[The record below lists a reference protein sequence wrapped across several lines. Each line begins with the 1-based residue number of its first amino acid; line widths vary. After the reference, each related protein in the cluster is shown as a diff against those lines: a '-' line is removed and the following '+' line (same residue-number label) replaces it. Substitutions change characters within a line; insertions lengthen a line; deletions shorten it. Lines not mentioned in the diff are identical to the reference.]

1 MSELYEMGVET
12 FVNLNFENS
21 STEKV
26 NLIKEIAQDLS
37 KKMKVQDLADSIIT
51 AVNERERLSTTGFG
65 NGIAIPHGK
74 VNGLKEPYLAFYN
87 FANPIDWEA
96 LDDEKVVNAFVI
108 LVPDNDSSDIHLRL
122 ISTLAYNL
130 MDETYQ
136 TKIST
141 IRNEDEMKQLIKEM
155 FKKEGE

>member
-1 MSELYEMGVET
+1 MGVET